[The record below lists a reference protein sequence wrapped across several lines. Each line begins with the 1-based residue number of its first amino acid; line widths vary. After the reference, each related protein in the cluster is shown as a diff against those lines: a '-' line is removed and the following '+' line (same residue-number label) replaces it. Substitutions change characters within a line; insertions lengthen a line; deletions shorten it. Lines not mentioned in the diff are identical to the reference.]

1 MEDDVRTLSQDCDS
15 IPPDIGAPLSSDCS
29 LICEFDP
36 LIRCNANLADKVGSI
51 ANAMSL
57 WPGCVQAM
65 QTQWYRSSYCIN
77 TQDSN
82 VLACRVLIYKIIF
95 KLPYTDTPPA
105 HGRGTTKASTSLP
118 QACSRQS
125 KADKTH
131 KSKGS
136 DASKGNAQ
144 TDSMSPS
151 LWLVASRW

>member
-1 MEDDVRTLSQDCDS
+1 M
-15 IPPDIGAPLSSDCS
+15 
-29 LICEFDP
+29 
-36 LIRCNANLADKVGSI
+36 RCNANLADKVGSI

-57 WPGCVQAM
+57 WSGCVQAM

-82 VLACRVLIYKIIF
+82 VLAFRVLIYKIVF

-105 HGRGTTKASTSLP
+105 HGRGTTRASTTLQ
-118 QACSRQS
+118 QACPRLS

-136 DASKGNAQ
+136 DALKGNAQ
-144 TDSMSPS
+144 ADSMSLS
-151 LWLVASRW
+151 LWLVAFRR